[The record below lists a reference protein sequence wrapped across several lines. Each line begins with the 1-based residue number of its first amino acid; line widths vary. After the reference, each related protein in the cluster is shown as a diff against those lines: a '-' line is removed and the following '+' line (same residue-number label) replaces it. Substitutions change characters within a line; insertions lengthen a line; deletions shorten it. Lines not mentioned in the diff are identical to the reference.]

1 MSHDNRSVD
10 ADSHART
17 QVNVNDA
24 DDVRYWTERF
34 GVEEGV
40 LRHAVDQVRPSAE
53 AVARQLEKNWLP

>member
-1 MSHDNRSVD
+1 MSHDRPEDPD
-10 ADSHART
+10 AKART

-34 GVEEGV
+34 GVDEDA
-40 LRHAVDQVRPSAE
+40 LRHAVDQVGPSAE